1 MKFKKSEV
9 SNKVKVNCLI
19 ILRIFIFLFL
29 SKNRQNK
36 NLQILKKS
44 QYSMVRSGS
53 IKIVII
59 NGVSN

>member
-1 MKFKKSEV
+1 MKFKKNEV

-19 ILRIFIFLFL
+19 ILRIFVFLFL

-44 QYSMVRSGS
+44 QYFMVRGGS
-53 IKIVII
+53 IGFISTIGL
-59 NGVSN
+59 N